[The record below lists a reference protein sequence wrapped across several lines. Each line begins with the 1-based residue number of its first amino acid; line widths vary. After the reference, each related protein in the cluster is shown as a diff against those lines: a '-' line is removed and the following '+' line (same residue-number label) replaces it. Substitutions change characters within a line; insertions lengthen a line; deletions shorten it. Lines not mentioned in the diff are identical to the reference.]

1 MSIIK
6 AVIEEIINY
15 NGNVKEYNFRADNGC
30 FLLPN
35 RYEVY
40 CYGSNGAVTISYAHK
55 RCWSFE
61 RCWSFG
67 NYNVK
72 RRYVK

>member
-15 NGNVKEYNFRADNGC
+15 NGNIKEYDFHANDWC
-30 FLLPN
+30 CYPTPN

-40 CYGSNGAVTISYAHK
+40 CYGSNGAVTISYTHD
-55 RCWSFE
+55 

-72 RRYVK
+72 RIYVK